1 MKTTNLSKIRR
12 DKMLNTINEIKKNIT
27 DEEILTNL
35 SMIENELTKKKY
47 GLIWEEHEERVD
59 KELETQ
65 IPTFEEVKDREI
77 VSCPNDKFNFLLEGD
92 NLHSLYLLEK
102 THKEKIDVIYIDP
115 PYNTKSSDFIYDDK
129 IINAEDTFRHSKWL
143 SFMNRRLK
151 IAKNLLAHNGVIFIS
166 IDENEFSQLK
176 LLCDEIFGEQNFI
189 DCIIWNK
196 RVPKNDKG
204 IGNIHEYILLYAKKN
219 NYKYKFLM
227 PKDGMNDIEKL
238 INDLRRKK
246 ISIQESEIELKKLY
260 KKNNYDRAI
269 TLYNNLDDD
278 YNVWGKINLSWPNG
292 NTFGPKYDILH
303 PMTKKP
309 VKVPD
314 RGWRWSEETFKSM
327 LDYNNVKIRYD
338 GSIICGKIWF
348 AKDEKTQPSSIKY
361 LNDVERMLLRS
372 IVSTKSDG
380 GMELEKLFGEK
391 SKFAYPKPVALI
403 KLLIDSITYNNK
415 NGLILDFFAGSG
427 TTAQAVQEL
436 NCEDNGNRHFILCT
450 NNENKI
456 CEDITYKRLLKIN
469 NGISKVLTRPYNL
482 KYYKCTYIPRINTE
496 NENLHSNLLINIKNL
511 IQLENGIEIDDNK
524 IRVYL
529 DEDELD
535 KFSKNQIELDICEK
549 VYISSDILLTSMQET
564 IFKNNNIEVY
574 IIPEYYFEDEIM
586 EVI

>member
-1 MKTTNLSKIRR
+1 
-12 DKMLNTINEIKKNIT
+12 
-27 DEEILTNL
+27 
-35 SMIENELTKKKY
+35 
-47 GLIWEEHEERVD
+47 
-59 KELETQ
+59 
-65 IPTFEEVKDREI
+65 
-77 VSCPNDKFNFLLEGD
+77 
-92 NLHSLYLLEK
+92 
-102 THKEKIDVIYIDP
+102 
-115 PYNTKSSDFIYDDK
+115 
-129 IINAEDTFRHSKWL
+129 
-143 SFMNRRLK
+143 
-151 IAKNLLAHNGVIFIS
+151 
-166 IDENEFSQLK
+166 
-176 LLCDEIFGEQNFI
+176 
-189 DCIIWNK
+189 
-196 RVPKNDKG
+196 
-204 IGNIHEYILLYAKKN
+204 
-219 NYKYKFLM
+219 
-227 PKDGMNDIEKL
+227 
-238 INDLRRKK
+238 
-246 ISIQESEIELKKLY
+246 
-260 KKNNYDRAI
+260 
-269 TLYNNLDDD
+269 
-278 YNVWGKINLSWPNG
+278 
-292 NTFGPKYDILH
+292 
-303 PMTKKP
+303 MTKKP

-372 IVSTKSDG
+372 IISTKSDG

-391 SKFAYPKPVALI
+391 SKFAYPKPVTLI

-469 NGISKVLTRPYNL
+469 SGISKVLTRPYNL
-482 KYYKCTYIPRINTE
+482 KYYKCAYVPRINTE
-496 NENLHSNLLINIKNL
+496 DENLHNNLLINIKNL

-535 KFSKNQIELDICEK
+535 KFSKNQSDLDVCEK
-549 VYISSDILLTSMQET
+549 VYISSDILLTSIQES

-586 EVI
+586 EVM

>member
-469 NGISKVLTRPYNL
+469 SGISKVLTRPYNL
-482 KYYKCTYIPRINTE
+482 KYYKCAYIPRINTE
-496 NENLHSNLLINIKNL
+496 DENLHNNLLINIKNL

-535 KFSKNQIELDICEK
+535 KFSKNQSELDVCEK
-549 VYISSDILLTSMQET
+549 VYISSDILLTSMQES

-586 EVI
+586 EVM